1 MNTTTQTQEQIEFCM
16 LAGSRLSRLYQSV
29 VWARDELGMTRDE
42 FKQNCDRR
50 PEHYGPV
57 SYLADC
63 NSFWINAE

>member
-1 MNTTTQTQEQIEFCM
+1 MTTDPQMEEQINFCM

-29 VWARDELGMTRDE
+29 AWARDELGMTRDE
-42 FKQNCDRR
+42 FKQNCARR

-63 NSFWINAE
+63 DSFWNDAE